1 MATTTLKRTFR
12 RDEIDRYTLAYEQLS
27 AMLLAVVDYAKPGEI
42 AVTWKDGV
50 AVGVEIPGVLSFKV
64 LDVEFAKSA
73 HNYPCQPDVD
83 GDKHK
88 NVIEWEKS
96 LISLLRRKGFA
107 MVVEGPSRS

>member
-1 MATTTLKRTFR
+1 MATALKRTSR
-12 RDEIDRYTLAYEQLS
+12 RNEIDRETLVYEQLS
-27 AMLLAVVDYAKPGEI
+27 AMLLAVADLAKPDAM

-50 AVGVEIPGVLSFKV
+50 AVAVDIPGVLSFKV

-96 LISLLRRKGFA
+96 LISLLRRQGLA